1 MATTG
6 QLIRIARLKAH
17 LSQNELGRKLGVSGF
32 LVSHWEANRKPV
44 TDMDALAGA
53 LGVSVEEISGFNA
66 PPSGETRRRSVS
78 RRAQIA
84 PSEVPEATVLLPYMN
99 MSELLRWIRSTYG
112 FKVYYGHVYE
122 WIGTKKFPC
131 YANHLKRNAQGEITY
146 LFVANEVAKWFAQM
160 LPPVNQDVPA

>member
-17 LSQNELGRKLGVSGF
+17 MSQNELGRKLGVTGF

-53 LGVSVEEISGFNA
+53 LGVSVEELAGFNA
-66 PPSGETRRRSVS
+66 PPSGETS
-78 RRAQIA
+78 RRPARKD
-84 PSEVPEATVLLPYMN
+84 VPLLPPKAEGSVVLPYMT
-99 MSELLRWIRSTYG
+99 MAGLLRWIRNTYG
-112 FKVYYGHVYE
+112 MKVYYGQVYD
-122 WIGTKKFPC
+122 WIATKKFPC
-131 YANHLKRNAQGEITY
+131 YENRLKRNPQGEITY